1 MSNIINAG
9 MITVYKSNRLVI
21 SGQYNTSTITYGH
34 RASITTGHISRFVAK
49 QGIPNLF
56 RTLFG
61 LLLFAQ
67 AEKKD

>member
-34 RASITTGHISRFVAK
+34 RASITTGHISRFVA
-49 QGIPNLF
+49 NLF